1 MSMFPHTVTVY
12 NVGRDVD
19 LSTMEETLI
28 NHITVLRGVLLDA
41 SKGTNVTKSGLEG
54 ADAVNLYI
62 PADVSAV
69 DGVTG
74 TPRKYVGPVDFWAA
88 DDKSALWTLSTN
100 RSCFFVKGEHVHPDW
115 DAQTVEAKYDDVY
128 DVSKD
133 DYKDFGGEM
142 AHWEVGGV

>member
-88 DDKSALWTLSTN
+88 DVLKTLI
-100 RSCFFVKGEHVHPDW
+100 CFIYGFIIFLSFFPTTKPP
-115 DAQTVEAKYDDVY
+115 
-128 DVSKD
+128 
-133 DYKDFGGEM
+133 F
-142 AHWEVGGV
+142 